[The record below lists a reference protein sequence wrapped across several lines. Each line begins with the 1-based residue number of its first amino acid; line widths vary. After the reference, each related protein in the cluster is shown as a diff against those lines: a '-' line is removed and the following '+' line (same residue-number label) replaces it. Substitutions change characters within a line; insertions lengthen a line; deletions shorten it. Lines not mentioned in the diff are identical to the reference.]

1 MNNRILSYLLV
12 PLLIVSCDT
21 SEDNEYFCESTRISS
36 DNSTKLYF
44 QSSVKINK
52 NGMCLYHRSTEY
64 CSVHGKTIDGFIDTS
79 DWDKNLI
86 HSEKYL
92 SSVNG
97 ENYIFNVSKKYELR
111 KHINVETK
119 QIGDALHFSF
129 EDKKLIPTLP
139 VKFAN
144 EESILIFKIAAIENV
159 VYRYARGD
167 FVTHK
172 TPKVSSSDENNIFK
186 YLFKEKDEVIFYY
199 GSDKYN
205 SIKSFVNGTYLENV
219 YTFNKINLSLVSK
232 YTHPTYGSD
241 GIYRYQCE
249 IWKKQKWYQFP

>member
-97 ENYIFNVSKKYELR
+97 ENYIFNVSKKYEL
-111 KHINVETK
+111 
-119 QIGDALHFSF
+119 
-129 EDKKLIPTLP
+129 
-139 VKFAN
+139 
-144 EESILIFKIAAIENV
+144 
-159 VYRYARGD
+159 
-167 FVTHK
+167 
-172 TPKVSSSDENNIFK
+172 
-186 YLFKEKDEVIFYY
+186 
-199 GSDKYN
+199 
-205 SIKSFVNGTYLENV
+205 
-219 YTFNKINLSLVSK
+219 
-232 YTHPTYGSD
+232 
-241 GIYRYQCE
+241 
-249 IWKKQKWYQFP
+249 

>member
-129 EDKKLIPTLP
+129 EDKTEIPFGQGTRMYIDTL
-139 VKFAN
+139 
-144 EESILIFKIAAIENV
+144 
-159 VYRYARGD
+159 
-167 FVTHK
+167 
-172 TPKVSSSDENNIFK
+172 
-186 YLFKEKDEVIFYY
+186 EVILLRTKHL
-199 GSDKYN
+199 KYHQ
-205 SIKSFVNGTYLENV
+205 VT
-219 YTFNKINLSLVSK
+219 KIIFLNISL
-232 YTHPTYGSD
+232 
-241 GIYRYQCE
+241 R
-249 IWKKQKWYQFP
+249 KKMR